1 MGLAMSQTLAR
12 AFALHDVHGTSYKSD
27 LGQSLA
33 LHNVHGT
40 SYESDLGQSLAL
52 HDVHGTSYKLDLD
65 MVSGGG
71 HACMT
76 SLVSQAEDLSPQ
88 FNSHSEYVT

>member
-1 MGLAMSQTLAR
+1 MMKPLEAVVFLQLCRYVGLQC
-12 AFALHDVHGTSYKSD
+12 
-27 LGQSLA
+27 
-33 LHNVHGT
+33 
-40 SYESDLGQSLAL
+40 
-52 HDVHGTSYKLDLD
+52 TSYKLDLD